1 MATIFVDGSEGT
13 TGLRIHEYLAQR
25 TDLELIPI
33 DPARRKDPEA
43 RAECLNQADYAIL
56 CLPDDAARESVG
68 LLKDSRTRILDA
80 STAHRT
86 HPEWAYGIPELCE
99 GQRERI
105 TTAARVAIGGCH
117 ATAFLLALR
126 PLLDAGLVPADY
138 PITAQSLTGYSGG
151 GKKMI
156 ARFEA
161 TAGDQ
166 LAICPYA
173 LGLQHKHLP
182 EMQVQS
188 GLAHPPLFLPAVGRF
203 YQGLTITLPFVTR
216 LTEGATPERV
226 HALLSE
232 RYSGE
237 RAVRVMQ
244 LETEAW
250 LSEGL
255 LEPTGCNGT
264 NRVDLFVVGH
274 AEQTAILAR
283 LDNLGKGAA
292 GAAVQC
298 LNLMLETDE
307 FEGLR
312 LD

>member
-1 MATIFVDGSEGT
+1 MTTLFVDGSEGT

-25 TDLELIPI
+25 PDLQLIEI
-33 DPARRKDPEA
+33 EPARRKDPEA
-43 RAECLNQADYAIL
+43 RAECLNRADFAIL
-56 CLPDDAARESVG
+56 CLPDDAAREAVE
-68 LLKDSRTRILDA
+68 LTTDSSTRILDA

-86 HPEWAYGIPELCE
+86 HPEWAYGLPELCE

-105 TTAARVAIGGCH
+105 GQARRVAIGGCH
-117 ATAFLLALR
+117 ASAFLLVLR
-126 PLLDAGLVPADY
+126 PLIDAGLVPPDY
-138 PITAQSLTGYSGG
+138 PVTAQSLTGYSGG

-161 TAGDQ
+161 TEGDG

-173 LGLQHKHLP
+173 LALRHKHLP

-188 GLAHPPLFLPAVGRF
+188 GLAHPPLFTPAVGRF
-203 YQGLTITLPFVTR
+203 YKGLLVTLPLVTR
-216 LTEGATPERV
+216 LTHGATPDAV
-226 HALLSE
+226 HAVLSE
-232 RYSGE
+232 RYAKE
-237 RAVRVMQ
+237 PAVRVMQ

-274 AEQTAILAR
+274 PEQTAVLAR